1 MHQIRFRVG
10 LSPRPLSWILRGP
23 TSKEKKRRVERN
35 GTEREGRGEREG
47 TKGERAGEEK
57 VD

>member
-1 MHQIRFRVG
+1 
-10 LSPRPLSWILRGP
+10 
-23 TSKEKKRRVERN
+23 VERN